1 MLDKNGKRIN
11 EANTSEEGIIVETI
25 QNESRSARRC
35 LIGKYSFVSVSGL
48 VKSTSSKND
57 KT

>member
-25 QNESRSARRC
+25 QTEPRAARRC
-35 LIGKYSFVSVSGL
+35 LTEY
-48 VKSTSSKND
+48 
-57 KT
+57 

>member
-25 QNESRSARRC
+25 QTEPRAARRC
-35 LIGKYSFVSVSGL
+35 LIDKLYSFVSVLGQRK
-48 VKSTSSKND
+48 VASKND